1 MTREYLRR
9 ISVVLWLLFVA
20 SSASAQVPLT
30 PDQAVPVDPNLT
42 IGKLENG
49 LTYFIRENTQ
59 PENRADLWLVVNAGS
74 VLEDSDQL
82 GLAHLVE
89 HMAFNGTEHFA
100 KSELVDYL
108 ESIGMKFG
116 PSINAFTSFDET
128 VYQLHVPT
136 DDADILASGFQILE
150 DWAHGISFD
159 PEEIDKERGV
169 VMEEWRLG
177 LGAGARLR
185 DKQFPVIFSDSRYA
199 ERLPIGDPEILQN
212 FEHPSLLR
220 FYQDW
225 YRPELMAVVAVGD
238 FDAADVEALIR
249 THFSRIESA
258 ASPRER
264 EYFGVPGHATPLF
277 AIATDPELTGS
288 QVGVMYKQG
297 VRPQGTVSDYRLGL
311 VQSLFDAMLN
321 TRLFEMTQT
330 PDAPFI
336 ASIAGQGR
344 FVRTS
349 EIYQLLAAVKDGGV
363 PAGLE
368 AILTEAERVARF
380 GFTQGELDRQKTDL
394 LRGFEQSNAE
404 RENRDSRSYTSEYQ
418 RVYLQGESSPGIEWE
433 YEAAKALLGTVG
445 LAEVNQLARLN
456 ITDENRVV
464 LVSAPEK
471 EDVPVPTEA
480 ELEAVFESVA
490 EAQVEAYVDEVSDAP
505 LMEVTPTPGSIV
517 SSEVIEEIG
526 VTVMELSNG
535 ARVMLKPTD
544 FKDDE
549 IVMQAYSPGGSSL
562 APDSIYRSAAVADQ
576 LVAQGGLG
584 EFSIVDLQKALTGI
598 AAGVGP
604 SISTLTEGLRG
615 SASPQDVET
624 WFQLINMQ
632 FTAPRK
638 DGQAFEAFVQRATPA
653 LANRGASPRT
663 HFSDTLGAVM
673 SQNNVRREPATLEW
687 LKALNLNTA
696 YEFYEDRFSEAGDFT
711 FIFVGAFEVEALKPL
726 IETYLAS
733 LPTTGREESWVDEG
747 IRPPD
752 GVIRKIVKKGLEPQ
766 AQTQLIFTGDF
777 EYTLENRVG
786 MRSLGQALQLRLRE
800 RLREDLGGT
809 YGVGARGE
817 YQQFPYPGYTF
828 SVSFGSDPER
838 VVELVDVV
846 FEEIQKMKDEGPSE
860 EDLIKLRE
868 QSRRELET
876 NLESNAWWAS
886 QLRSS
891 DFEGL
896 DPRRLVR
903 EDALDLVTV
912 DLVRAAAAR
921 WLDENRYVQVSL
933 VPENSTIF

>member
-1 MTREYLRR
+1 MIREYLRR
-9 ISVVLWLLFVA
+9 AIVALVVLLFVTSA
-20 SSASAQVPLT
+20 ASAQLSLA
-30 PDQAVPVDPNLT
+30 PDQALPLDPDLT
-42 IGKLENG
+42 IGTLDNG
-49 LTYFIRENTQ
+49 LTYYIRENSQ

-108 ESIGMKFG
+108 ESIGMQFG

-136 DDADILASGFQILE
+136 DDPEILESGVQILE

-169 VMEEWRLG
+169 VVEEWRLG

-185 DKQFPVIFSDSRYA
+185 DKQFPVIFSNSRYA
-199 ERLPIGDPEILQN
+199 DRLPIGDPDILQN
-212 FEHPSLLR
+212 FEYPSLLR
-220 FYQDW
+220 FYEDW

-238 FDAADVEALIR
+238 FDTAQVEELLR
-249 THFSRIESA
+249 SHFSRLQPKT
-258 ASPRER
+258 SPRER
-264 EYFGVPGHATPLF
+264 EYFEVPGHTEPLF
-277 AIATDPELTGS
+277 AIATDPELTGT
-288 QVGVMYKQG
+288 QVGVLYKQG
-297 VRPQGTVSDYRLGL
+297 VRPQGTVTDYRLGL
-311 VQSLFDAMLN
+311 LQSLFDAMLN
-321 TRLFEMTQT
+321 ARLFEMTQT

-349 EIYQLLAAVKDGGV
+349 EIYQLIAAVRDGGV
-363 PAGLE
+363 PVGLA

-394 LRGFEQSNAE
+394 LRSFEQAFAE
-404 RENRDSRSYTSEYQ
+404 RDNRNSRTYASEYQ
-418 RVYLQGESSPGIEWE
+418 RVFLQGESSPGIEWE
-433 YEAAKALLGTVG
+433 YRATEALLATVG

-471 EDVPVPTEA
+471 DGVPVPTSE
-480 ELEAVFESVA
+480 EIEAVFAEVA
-490 EAQVEAYVDEVSDAP
+490 QAEVDAYVDETSDAP
-505 LMEVTPTPGSIV
+505 LMEDVPTPGSIV
-517 SSEVIEEIG
+517 SSRVIDGID

-549 IVMQAYSPGGSSL
+549 IVMQAYSLGGSSL
-562 APDSIYRSAAVADQ
+562 AADSIYRSAAVADQ
-576 LVAQGGLG
+576 LTSQGGLG
-584 EFSIVDLQKALTGI
+584 EHSIVDLQKVLTGV

-604 SISTLTEGLRG
+604 SIQTLTEGLRG
-615 SASPQDVET
+615 SASPQDMET

-638 DGQAFEAFVQRATPA
+638 DAQAFEAFVQRATPA
-653 LANRGASPRT
+653 LENRSASPRT
-663 HFSDTLGAVM
+663 HLSDTLSAVL
-673 SQNNVRREPATLEW
+673 SQNHPRREPATVEW
-687 LKALNLNTA
+687 LQGLNLDTA
-696 YEFYEDRFSEAGDFT
+696 YDFYRDRFSDAGDFT
-711 FIFVGAFEVEALKPL
+711 FIFVGAFDVESLKPL

-733 LPTTGREESWVDEG
+733 LPSTGRVESWVDEG

-766 AQTQLIFTGDF
+766 AQTRLVFTGDF
-777 EYTLENRVG
+777 EYTAENRVA
-786 MRSLGQALQLRLRE
+786 MRFLGDALELRLRE

-809 YGVGARGE
+809 YGVGSNGS
-817 YQQFPYPGYTF
+817 YQQFPYQGYTF
-828 SVSFGSDPER
+828 SISFGSDPDR

-846 FEEIQKMKDEGPSE
+846 FEEIRKMKEEGPPE

-868 QSRRELET
+868 QSRRALET
-876 NLESNAWWAS
+876 NLESNGWWAG
-886 QLRSS
+886 QLMES

-896 DPRRLVR
+896 DPLLITQ
-903 EDALDLVTV
+903 DAIDIVTV
-912 DLVRAAAAR
+912 DLIRDAASR
-921 WLDENRYVQVSL
+921 WLDEGRYVQVSL